1 MKKICL
7 LIPFISI
14 ILTSCGTPL
23 KIVMNRTTPEGERF
37 VVTSDQ
43 HLFHAG
49 KGNMDL
55 ALGAKIV
62 GKDTVL
68 AFVITCDADS
78 GHGIFDKGNKLMFR
92 LSDNSEISLSNLYD
106 KEYEEHEDTSV
117 SQQYQT
123 DYGYSYSYSPWTD
136 DIYISPFEVTRL
148 VPRINH
154 YKTTN
159 SYALYLVTKQQLNDI
174 ISKGVK
180 KLRVEIEDKDLDMT
194 DTEGVAPL
202 ISNMYACLKDGI
214 ANPVSRSKF

>member
-1 MKKICL
+1 MKKIYL
-7 LIPFISI
+7 LLALSSFI
-14 ILTSCGTPL
+14 LASCATPL
-23 KIVMNRTTPEGERF
+23 RISMNRTTPEGERF

-43 HLFHAG
+43 HLFRAA
-49 KGNMDL
+49 KGNMDI
-55 ALGAKIV
+55 AMGAKIS

-68 AFVITCDADS
+68 AFVITCDANS

-117 SQQYQT
+117 SQHYQT

-154 YKTTN
+154 YKTSN
-159 SYALYLVTKQQLNDI
+159 SYALYLVTKKQINDI

-202 ISNMYACLKDGI
+202 ISEMYACLKEGI
-214 ANPVSRSKF
+214 ATPVSRSEF